1 MIRDQILEAQE
12 LFRANAIVAKARKEG
27 TNVAKTLRDHMVG
40 RKIIESI
47 LGDSPDEVEVVKKK
61 RGNSEAVIIEW
72 AKSNIGRDTNPAE
85 IANATDLS
93 YATANKVVGLRTD
106 WFQRIKKGH
115 YIIRD
120 ADSERQADKAGT

>member
-1 MIRDQILEAQE
+1 MIRDQILEVQE
-12 LFRANAIVAKARKEG
+12 FYRANAIVAKARKEG

-40 RKIIESI
+40 RKIIEQL
-47 LGDSPDEVEVVKKK
+47 LGNSYEETEVVKKK
-61 RGNSEAVIIEW
+61 RGGSESAIIEW
-72 AKSNIGRDTNPAE
+72 AKNNIGKDTNPAE
-85 IANATDLS
+85 IAEATNLS

-120 ADSERQADKAGT
+120 ADSERQSDKAGD